1 MGMTNI
7 RSIAKLAGVSVSTVS
22 RVLNDHPYV
31 KEEKRRKVLD
41 AVEQLNYIKNANAVH
56 LSKGKTYSIGVILPY
71 LNLPYFGEI
80 LQGIAGE
87 ALKHGYHL
95 QLFQTDYDRGAELD
109 AFHRLQMKEV
119 DGLILTSR
127 SNSLDAL
134 ASYISP
140 KVVFCEN
147 VYDPTYKK
155 VFIDHY
161 QGIRSGLQYLYS
173 KGHSRI
179 GLCLHRTFGTNSE
192 ERIRGFFDSAEAA
205 GHPVRDEW
213 IFNDCYDL
221 QDGRDVLSE
230 WERMEEKPS
239 ALIVTSDQVSAGMV
253 AEAGK
258 RSIRIPDDLA
268 ILSFDN
274 HPLSDALDITS
285 FEVPI
290 RKVGEEAF
298 KLFLESEHPDPV
310 ILNTRLFERGSV

>member
-1 MGMTNI
+1 MTNI

-31 KEEKRRKVLD
+31 KDEKRRKVLA

-95 QLFQTDYDRGAELD
+95 QLFQSDYDRGAELD

-127 SNSLDAL
+127 SNSLDVL
-134 ASYISP
+134 APFIGP
-140 KVVFCEN
+140 NVVFCEN
-147 VYDPTYKK
+147 VYDSSYKK

-161 QGIRSGLQYLYS
+161 QGIRSGVEYLHS
-173 KGHSRI
+173 RGHSRI

-192 ERIRGFFDSAEAA
+192 ERIRGFYDSLEAA
-205 GHPVRDEW
+205 GHPVREEW

-221 QDGRDVLSE
+221 QDGRDVVGTWDQLA
-230 WERMEEKPS
+230 EKPS

-258 RSIRIPDDLA
+258 KGINIPGDLA
-268 ILSFDN
+268 VLSFDN
-274 HPLSDALDITS
+274 HPLADALNITS

-290 RKVGEEAF
+290 RKVGEESF
-298 KLFLESEHPDPV
+298 KLFLDNEQPDPV
-310 ILNTRLFERGSV
+310 ILETKLFERGTV

>member
-1 MGMTNI
+1 MTNI

-41 AVEQLNYIKNANAVH
+41 AVERLNYIKNANAVH

-95 QLFQTDYDRGAELD
+95 QLFQTNYDRGAELD

-127 SNSLDAL
+127 SNSLEVL
-134 ASYISP
+134 APFIGP
-140 KVVFCEN
+140 NVVLCEN
-147 VYDPTYKK
+147 VSEAKYKK
-155 VFIDHY
+155 VFINHY
-161 QGIRSGLQYLYS
+161 QGIRNGVEYLHS

-192 ERIRGFFDSAEAA
+192 ERIRGFYDSSEAA
-205 GHPVRDEW
+205 IHPVCDDW
-213 IFNDCYDL
+213 IFKDCYDL
-221 QDGRDVLSE
+221 QDGRDVLDA
-230 WERMEEKPS
+230 WERLGDRPT

-258 RSIRIPDDLA
+258 KSIRIPEDLS

-274 HPLSDALDITS
+274 HPLADALGITS

-290 RKVGEEAF
+290 RKLGEEAF
-298 KLFLESEHPDPV
+298 KLFLQEEYPDPV
-310 ILNTRLFERGSV
+310 ILDTKLFERGTV

>member
-1 MGMTNI
+1 MTNI

-22 RVLNDHPYV
+22 RVLNEHPYV
-31 KEEKRRKVLD
+31 KEEKRKKVLE

-56 LSKGKTYSIGVILPY
+56 LSKGKTYSIGVVLPY

-87 ALKHGYHL
+87 ALKHGYHI
-95 QLFQTDYDRGAELD
+95 QLFQTNYDRGAELD

-127 SNSLDAL
+127 SNSLDVL
-134 ASYISP
+134 AP
-140 KVVFCEN
+140 FVGPNVVFCEN
-147 VYDPTYKK
+147 VYDPSYKK

-161 QGIRSGLQYLYS
+161 QGIRNGLEYLYS
-173 KGHSRI
+173 KSHSRI

-192 ERIRGFFDSAEAA
+192 ERIRGFYDSSEAA

-213 IFNDCYDL
+213 IFNDCYHL
-221 QDGRDVLSE
+221 QDGRDVVKA
-230 WERMEEKPS
+230 WEHLREKPS

-253 AEAGK
+253 TEAAK
-258 RSIRIPDDLA
+258 RGIRIPDDLA

-274 HPLSDALDITS
+274 HPIADALDITS

-290 RKVGEEAF
+290 RKVGEESF
-298 KLFLESEHPDPV
+298 KLFLEKADPQPV
-310 ILNTRLFERGSV
+310 ILETKLFDRGTV

>member
-1 MGMTNI
+1 MTNI

-87 ALKHGYHL
+87 ALNHGYHL
-95 QLFQTDYDRGAELD
+95 QLFQTDYDRRAELD

-127 SNSLDAL
+127 SNSLDVL
-134 ASYISP
+134 APFIGSN
-140 KVVFCEN
+140 VVFCEN
-147 VYDPTYKK
+147 VYDPAHKK

-161 QGIRSGLQYLYS
+161 KGIRRAVEYLVS
-173 KGHSRI
+173 KGHSQI

-192 ERIRGFFDSAEAA
+192 ERIRGFYDSSEAA
-205 GHPVRDEW
+205 GHTVRDEW

-221 QDGRDVLSE
+221 QNGRDVLSA
-230 WERMEEKPS
+230 WEKMDEKPS

-253 AEAGK
+253 AEAEK
-258 RSIRIPDDLA
+258 KSIRIPDDLA
-268 ILSFDN
+268 IVSFDN
-274 HPLSDALDITS
+274 HPISDALNITS

-290 RKVGEEAF
+290 RNVGVEAF
-298 KLFLESEHPDPV
+298 KLFLENEHPEPV
-310 ILNTRLFERGSV
+310 ILTTKMFERGSV

>member
-31 KEEKRRKVLD
+31 KEEKRRKVLH

-134 ASYISP
+134 ASFISP
-140 KVVFCEN
+140 HVVFCEN

-205 GHPVRDEW
+205 GHPVRDGW

-221 QDGRDVLSE
+221 QDGRDVLSA
-230 WERMEEKPS
+230 WEQMEEKPS

-274 HPLSDALDITS
+274 HPLADALDITS

-298 KLFLESEHPDPV
+298 KLFLETEHPDPV
-310 ILNTRLFERGSV
+310 ILNTTLFERGSV

>member
-1 MGMTNI
+1 MTNI

-31 KEEKRRKVLD
+31 KEEKRQKVFD
-41 AVEQLNYIKNANAVH
+41 AVEQLNYIKNANAVN
-56 LSKGKTYSIGVILPY
+56 LSKGKTNSIGVVLPY

-95 QLFQTDYDRGAELD
+95 QLFQTNYDRQAELD
-109 AFHRLQMKEV
+109 AFCRLQMKEV

-127 SNSLDAL
+127 SNSLDDL
-134 ASYISP
+134 APFIAP
-140 KVVFCEN
+140 NVVFCEN
-147 VYDPTYKK
+147 VYDPSYKK

-161 QGIRSGLQYLYS
+161 QGIRNGLEYLYS

-192 ERIRGFFDSAEAA
+192 ERIRGFYDSSEAA
-205 GHPVRDEW
+205 RHSVRQEW

-221 QDGRDVLSE
+221 QDGRNVIDAWRQLD
-230 WERMEEKPS
+230 EKPS

-258 RSIRIPDDLA
+258 KSIRIPEDLA

-274 HPLSDALDITS
+274 HPLADALNITS

-290 RKVGEEAF
+290 RKLGEESF
-298 KLFLESEHPDPV
+298 KLFLEKDKHEPV
-310 ILNTRLFERGSV
+310 ILETKLFERRTV